1 MLNKNVQW
9 LKLESQL
16 FKGVGAGA
24 GEKITRSRSKADR
37 LRNTAVS
44 IDFFCRKNLI
54 IPGSGK
60 KHL

>member
-1 MLNKNVQW
+1 MLNKNFQW

-37 LRNTAVS
+37 LRTTGWSAPARGMRRVLG
-44 IDFFCRKNLI
+44 R
-54 IPGSGK
+54 GGGG
-60 KHL
+60 